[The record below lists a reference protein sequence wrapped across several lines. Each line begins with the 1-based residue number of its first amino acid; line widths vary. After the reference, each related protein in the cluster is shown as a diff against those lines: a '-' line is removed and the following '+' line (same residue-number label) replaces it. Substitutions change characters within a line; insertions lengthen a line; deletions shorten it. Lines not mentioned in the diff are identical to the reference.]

1 MVYDNDCLTLLLN
14 SEHATK
20 YVIVY
25 TYPNKFIRD
34 NIVPTFAPTTIVNVT
49 LPTIGCCLAAGLG
62 RRLGLELDLVS
73 VDGREMNS
81 NHIYICL
88 TIKQKYTAQ
97 NGKDNI
103 NVIEH
108 SPGCLS
114 GCLTPVSDRYSLLF
128 CSTAD
133 PDVTWPDRSSRGRQ
147 TTWLYTRI
155 CTIFSCHCHT
165 AVIRLTP
172 GFQRYV
178 AVLRIRFRNH
188 FRKNRGV
195 LPFRKRRCR
204 MPLPFTTEKAN
215 GRVELSVA
223 RQAQ

>member
-1 MVYDNDCLTLLLN
+1 VVYDNDCLTLLLN

-97 NGKDNI
+97 NGKDNNYKCYRTQPRLPLRLPYARVRQI
-103 NVIEH
+103 LAV
-108 SPGCLS
+108 
-114 GCLTPVSDRYSLLF
+114 VLF
-128 CSTAD
+128 
-133 PDVTWPDRSSRGRQ
+133 
-147 TTWLYTRI
+147 
-155 CTIFSCHCHT
+155 
-165 AVIRLTP
+165 
-172 GFQRYV
+172 
-178 AVLRIRFRNH
+178 
-188 FRKNRGV
+188 
-195 LPFRKRRCR
+195 
-204 MPLPFTTEKAN
+204 N
-215 GRVELSVA
+215 G
-223 RQAQ
+223 